1 MPLYMDRHE
10 VPGASPEDVA
20 AAHVSDLLMSSKHHV
35 EFFSYWFDST
45 DGIVSCFAKA
55 PSKHDME
62 EVHRES
68 HGLMPSEII
77 EVSEDNILRFLGKVH
92 DPADSSEI
100 TSQFRTIMFT
110 DLENST
116 GLLASLGE
124 SAYFELLEEH
134 DLIIR
139 RALVSWQGREVKH
152 TGDGLLV
159 SFESVSASL
168 LCALAIHEGFEAR
181 PAQAVT
187 SPLRVRIGLDAG
199 EPVDHN
205 DDIFGTAVTTASR
218 ICDIAPPGHAMVSEK
233 VYKIGKDDGFGF
245 GSENSTL
252 LKGFSAPVSL
262 FELLASPTT
271 RDL

>member
-1 MPLYMDRHE
+1 MPLYMDRHD

-20 AAHVSDLLMSSKHHV
+20 AAHVSDLRLASKHNV

-55 PSKHDME
+55 PSKGDME
-62 EVHRES
+62 DVHRES

-77 EVSEDNILRFLGKVH
+77 EVSEDNILTFLGKVR
-92 DPADSSEI
+92 DPVDPSEI

-124 SAYFELLEEH
+124 SAYLELLAEH

-139 RALVSWQGREVKH
+139 RALVAWQGREVKH

-159 SFESVSASL
+159 SFDRVSASL
-168 LCALAIHEGFEAR
+168 LCALAIHNGFGARSAEG
-181 PAQAVT
+181 VT
-187 SPLRVRIGLDAG
+187 VPMRVRIGLDAG

-205 DDIFGTAVTTASR
+205 DDLFGTAVTTASR
-218 ICDIAPPGHAMVSEK
+218 ICDIALPGHAMVSEK
-233 VYKIGKDDGFGF
+233 VYEIGKEDGFGF
-245 GSENSTL
+245 GSENSSL
-252 LKGFSAPVSL
+252 LKGFVDPIPL
-262 FELLASPTT
+262 FELLDGPQDT
-271 RDL
+271 